1 MNNTARNIKFYRL
14 RTLSLASRFYR
25 NETVVEQQ
33 FTYVHRLHGSCLV
46 IVYYLSIIRA
56 PWSSR
61 WYRHSNFFGYI
72 FFSLAF
78 IELNL
83 AGLALDLVD

>member
-33 FTYVHRLHGSCLV
+33 FTYVHRLHESCLV

-56 PWSSR
+56 P
-61 WYRHSNFFGYI
+61 
-72 FFSLAF
+72 
-78 IELNL
+78 
-83 AGLALDLVD
+83 